1 MSSDKIKFVF
11 VLCFKELRVTVS
23 NNLSKERNMQ
33 SWIYPNESTIFFL
46 TKYLN
51 CLGWKFILKD
61 YTNVLI
67 NEQNIRDIDTIKN
80 CNIVVLRVEQ

>member
-1 MSSDKIKFVF
+1 
-11 VLCFKELRVTVS
+11 
-23 NNLSKERNMQ
+23 MQ

-51 CLGWKFILKD
+51 CVGWKFILKD

-67 NEQNIRDIDTIKN
+67 NEQNIRDIDTIKK
-80 CNIVVLRVEQ
+80 L

>member
-1 MSSDKIKFVF
+1 
-11 VLCFKELRVTVS
+11 
-23 NNLSKERNMQ
+23 MQ
-33 SWIYPNESTIFFL
+33 SWIYPNESKIFFL

-67 NEQNIRDIDTIKN
+67 NEQNIRDIDTIKK
-80 CNIVVLRVEQ
+80 L